1 MIKGLKVEV
10 IKIGI
15 VIPKTYAEKIMK
27 TTIAVSNSDCDSIS
41 KYYTSILTSKCRGD
55 YNFITTAD
63 VGRIFTFG
71 KYIGIADD
79 DPKAG
84 ESFRMDN
91 YSWRTSVVTKVVS
104 GNIIITGNS
113 VYALHNTSLM
123 RDQKLNKLI

>member
-63 VGRIFTFG
+63 VGRIFKSDKF
-71 KYIGIADD
+71 IGIADD
-79 DPKAG
+79 DPKVG
-84 ESFRMDN
+84 DSFKMNN
-91 YSWRTSVVTKVVS
+91 YSWQTSVVTRVVND
-104 GNIIITGNS
+104 NIIITKNS
-113 VYALHNTSLM
+113 VYALHNISLM